1 MKVFSVAFF
10 CISALLLTGCFS
22 TSEPRKI
29 ETKLEQGV
37 QVSEAELA
45 KTGEAYL
52 RQVVAALEK
61 NDHAKFTEHNIPEYN
76 RMVTKEV
83 FRKIAEDFRKTH
95 GKMGEPQYLGC
106 INKYSGKILR
116 FSLHLVIK
124 FRKVLLL
131 TFLRNCAAT
140 DISIPEKF
148 CGFRYIAEQNFKEFF
163 CLLFSERKVS
173 YLVFSAFSRTAF
185 SIPIMLLTG

>member
-106 INKYSGKILR
+106 INKYSGKILLWKVIFER
-116 FSLHLVIK
+116 TPFVNEQLKKSGHDPAKIPQTDSLVRMMLGK
-124 FRKVLLL
+124 
-131 TFLRNCAAT
+131 T
-140 DISIPEKF
+140 DKGWKIIRVE
-148 CGFRYIAEQNFKEFF
+148 IQ
-163 CLLFSERKVS
+163 
-173 YLVFSAFSRTAF
+173 
-185 SIPIMLLTG
+185 